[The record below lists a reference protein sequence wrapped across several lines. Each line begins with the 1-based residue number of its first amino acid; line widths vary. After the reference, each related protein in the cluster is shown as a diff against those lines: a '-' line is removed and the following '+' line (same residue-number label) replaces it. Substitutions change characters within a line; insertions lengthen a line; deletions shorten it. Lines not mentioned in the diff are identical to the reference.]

1 MRFRGIAL
9 AVGLAC
15 SSVVAAEPSPVRPVP
30 LPATVGSVP
39 DTKPLPINLP
49 TALRLGGASPL
60 DIAIAAE
67 RLQAAAAQYD
77 KARVMWLP
85 NLNLGVDYFRHDGQL
100 QDIVGFVFPT
110 NKSAFLVG
118 GGPTLTVG
126 VTDAV
131 YAPLARKQLVKARQA
146 DLETARNDTT
156 LAVAEAYFA
165 VQQARG
171 EVAGAVDAARRADEL
186 VARTTKLAPALAPT
200 VEITRARTELAHR
213 RVVVETAYERW
224 QLASA
229 DLARILRLDPSAVV
243 EPAEDP
249 HLRVTLVDPVSGFE
263 DLIPVALTNRPELA
277 AHQALVQATIVRVR
291 QEKMRPLLPNLALRG
306 GAGGTSGLSSGYFGG
321 GLDANVSKFGGR
333 NTMDV
338 SAVWTFD
345 NLGLGNR
352 AAVRE
357 REAEGRV
364 AMLELLRTQD
374 RIAAEVSQSL
384 AETKRS
390 ATRVTEAEAGV
401 RDAVETAEKNLTGL
415 GQTKRVGEQLLLVFR
430 PQEAVA
436 SVAALEQAYRD
447 YYAAVAASNRA
458 QFRLYRALGHPAQGL
473 NLTPSAP

>member
-1 MRFRGIAL
+1 MTPRCL
-9 AVGLAC
+9 AIGLLLA
-15 SSVVAAEPSPVRPVP
+15 SASTTVAAEPPP
-30 LPATVGSVP
+30 LPLPPAGNSVP
-39 DTKPLPINLP
+39 DSRPLPITLP
-49 TALRLGGASPL
+49 TALRLADASPL

-67 RLQAAAAQYD
+67 RLQAASAQYD
-77 KARVMWLP
+77 RARVMWLP
-85 NLNLGVDYFRHDGQL
+85 NLNLGVNYFRHDGQL
-100 QDIVGFVFPT
+100 QDIVGIVFPT

-118 GGPTLTVG
+118 GGPSLYVG

-131 YAPLARKQLVKARQA
+131 FAPLAGKQLVKARQA
-146 DLETARNDTT
+146 DLQAARNDTT
-156 LAVAEAYFA
+156 LAVAEAYFT

-186 VARTTKLAPALAPT
+186 VARTSKLAPALAPT

-213 RVVVETAYERW
+213 RVAVEAAYERW

-229 DLARILRLDPSAVV
+229 DLARILRLDPTAVV

-249 HLRVTLVDPVSGFE
+249 HLRVTLVDPAFGID

-277 AHQALVQATIVRVR
+277 AHQAIIQATIARVR
-291 QEKMRPLLPNLALRG
+291 QEKARPLLPNIALRG

-321 GLDANVSKFGGR
+321 GLDSDIAKFGGR
-333 NTMDV
+333 NTMDL

-357 REAEGRV
+357 REAENRV

-374 RIAAEVSQSL
+374 RVAAEVTQ
-384 AETKRS
+384 AVARAKRS
-390 ATRVTEAEAGV
+390 AIRVKEAEAGV
-401 RDAVETAEKNLTGL
+401 RDAVDTAERNLTGL
-415 GQTKRVGEQLLLVFR
+415 GSTKRVGEQLLLVFR

-447 YYAAVAASNRA
+447 YYAAVADSNRA

-473 NLTPSAP
+473 NLAPGAP